1 MKMKI
6 FTPPALWR
14 AVLAVA
20 VFMAVGLSAGQVMSA
35 EDIDP
40 EADEILKSMSSYLG
54 RTKTFSM
61 NADIDFEII
70 TKDGQKL
77 QLSSYATV
85 VMERPDKLHILKK
98 GMIADAEFIFDG
110 KTLTLHGKNLN
121 VYAQTEVSGTL
132 DDAMRAY
139 ELETGIPAP
148 GADLLFADLYAILSS
163 GIESSAYLGTAYVN
177 GVECH
182 HLAFRKDK
190 VDWQLWVKAGD
201 EPLPMKYVITSKW
214 HTGSPQYE
222 IRLRDWDRKPKIEG
236 DQFTFIVP
244 KGAKRLDTF
253 PVNELGEL
261 TTEEGK

>member
-1 MKMKI
+1 
-6 FTPPALWR
+6 
-14 AVLAVA
+14 
-20 VFMAVGLSAGQVMSA
+20 
-35 EDIDP
+35 
-40 EADEILKSMSSYLG
+40 
-54 RTKTFSM
+54 M

-98 GMIADAEFIFDG
+98 GMIADAEFIYDG

-121 VYAQTEVSGTL
+121 VYAQTEVTGTI

-163 GIESSAYLGTAYVN
+163 GIESSAYIETAYVN
-177 GVECH
+177 DVECH

-214 HTGSPQYE
+214 HTGWPQYE
-222 IRLRDWDRKPKIEG
+222 VRLPDWDRNS
-236 DQFTFIVP
+236 V
-244 KGAKRLDTF
+244 GAAF
-253 PVNELGEL
+253 
-261 TTEEGK
+261 